1 MFRSLIP
8 REKNLKMSSDGG
20 KRKRQEGDE
29 GSEGTNFSN
38 DDINQKKIDEI
49 QLKKKVQNKIR
60 CQRYRVKKKS
70 NAIVDLKISKHQT
83 ISLEEEEKIKRRKL
97 QDKEKSQRYRDK
109 KKESALIN
117 LQMNRSSKTV
127 IKRVSND
134 PNFHNSQIAG
144 PSTRNVPYVPPIDIA
159 DLSTQNEPDIPE
171 LHSDSDDNIDDI
183 SVQVSQNNTQNMDS
197 QHSLPAP
204 TYSSRRQHS
213 KAHLK
218 FQKDFFENDFGHS
231 CDICDRL
238 WFAKDI
244 RNFVNN
250 DTTPN
255 IKFLR
260 TMLKNVNVT
269 EVKVCSTCLK
279 AINKNS
285 VPLLSVY
292 NGFKYPPFP
301 QHLKNFPLDLVTERL
316 ISPRIPFMQI
326 RRLRHVLGRFGIY
339 GQVINVPIEVNTMV
353 NSLPRNIDDD
363 HSISVHIKRKKI
375 HKSNYLCGIVNK
387 RKIKAWLQHLKDS
400 PLYTSYGITVDDSF
414 FNGQDDI
421 QDEIIYDEDGD
432 NDISEQIPIDESL
445 VAQQQTLMWNDEMY
459 LRIAPGEGNVPVS
472 LLFDEHAE
480 ELSFPQIYLGQF
492 RTFRDGVNVTSFMMA
507 TSELRRSDRRGVT
520 PQHLLYMAMKIL
532 RIRIRDSL
540 KHVGKGT
547 TITKEQIE
555 SEDYVQGCIES
566 NLSFLRTIP
575 NSVFYWLER
584 KKDLFAMIRQY
595 GKPTVFFTI
604 SANEIGWS
612 KLLQLLHNL
621 KYNSEITL
629 EDAADL
635 HYIEKSTLINEDAV
649 TCAIYFNKLVNVLM
663 KILQSKKYSPFKK
676 YVIVHYFKRIEFQHR
691 GSPHAHILAWLD
703 NAPEDALGKD
713 YNKAIDLID
722 SLISV
727 SAAEASGNIKL
738 QTHKHTFTCYKG
750 IASKRMQKCRFDA
763 PFMPIKTTMI
773 LTPMKDT
780 EDGFEECKKK
790 YKALRKKLENYE
802 YDNFQTF
809 YEDNNINSDEEYV
822 NVIRAG
828 IDRPKVFPKRQPHEK
843 WHNPFNPF
851 IMNIVQSNT
860 DFQFIAEEY
869 SCAAYVVEY
878 INKTNRG
885 VSNLQR
891 KIIEVMDK
899 HPEFDIF
906 EITRNISI
914 NLLNHTEMTSQEAA
928 WYLLREPMSKSST
941 IIVYIPTVWPIER
954 QKIKKTMTPLSELD
968 DDCTDIWKENWFDK
982 YEKRPQEL
990 ENVSL
995 AQFVSKYHKNNK
1007 EEYVI
1012 RNEPKVIRYR
1022 NYDMATDLNEY
1033 KREMVTL
1040 HIPFRHEESEILS
1053 QMKFIKIYD
1062 ENVDLILQKKK
1073 EFESNIDIEKTLQIC
1088 RELCREEDADDG
1100 EDIRDVAGRLP
1111 DQNPFQ
1117 ELYNNPTA
1125 EINDDL

>member
-1 MFRSLIP
+1 
-8 REKNLKMSSDGG
+8 
-20 KRKRQEGDE
+20 
-29 GSEGTNFSN
+29 
-38 DDINQKKIDEI
+38 
-49 QLKKKVQNKIR
+49 
-60 CQRYRVKKKS
+60 
-70 NAIVDLKISKHQT
+70 
-83 ISLEEEEKIKRRKL
+83 
-97 QDKEKSQRYRDK
+97 
-109 KKESALIN
+109 
-117 LQMNRSSKTV
+117 MNRSSKTV

-134 PNFHNSQIAG
+134 LNFHNSQIAS

-159 DLSTQNEPDIPE
+159 DLSTQNEPDILE

-204 TYSSRRQHS
+204 TQ
-213 KAHLK
+213 
-218 FQKDFFENDFGHS
+218 QK
-231 CDICDRL
+231 
-238 WFAKDI
+238 
-244 RNFVNN
+244 
-250 DTTPN
+250 
-255 IKFLR
+255 
-260 TMLKNVNVT
+260 
-269 EVKVCSTCLK
+269 
-279 AINKNS
+279 
-285 VPLLSVY
+285 
-292 NGFKYPPFP
+292 
-301 QHLKNFPLDLVTERL
+301 
-316 ISPRIPFMQI
+316 
-326 RRLRHVLGRFGIY
+326 
-339 GQVINVPIEVNTMV
+339 
-353 NSLPRNIDDD
+353 
-363 HSISVHIKRKKI
+363 
-375 HKSNYLCGIVNK
+375 
-387 RKIKAWLQHLKDS
+387 KIKAWLQHLKDS

-459 LRIAPGEGNVPVS
+459 LTIAPGEGNVPN
-472 LLFDEHAE
+472 
-480 ELSFPQIYLGQF
+480 
-492 RTFRDGVNVTSFMMA
+492 FRDGVNVTSFMMA

-520 PQHLLYMAMKIL
+520 PQHLLYMAMKII

-540 KHVGKGT
+540 SIAFKHVGKGT
-547 TITKEQIE
+547 TITKEQIK

-566 NLSFLRTIP
+566 NLAFLRTIP
-575 NSVFYWLER
+575 NSAFYWLER

-635 HYIEKSTLINEDAV
+635 HYIEKSTLINKDAV

-663 KILQSKKYSPFKK
+663 KILQSKKYNPFKK
-676 YVIVHYFKRIEFQHR
+676 YRIVHYFKRIEFQHR

-727 SAAEASGNIKL
+727 SAAEAS
-738 QTHKHTFTCYKG
+738 
-750 IASKRMQKCRFDA
+750 
-763 PFMPIKTTMI
+763 
-773 LTPMKDT
+773 
-780 EDGFEECKKK
+780 
-790 YKALRKKLENYE
+790 
-802 YDNFQTF
+802 
-809 YEDNNINSDEEYV
+809 DEEYV

-828 IDRPKVFPKRQPHEK
+828 INRPKVFPKRQPHEK

-860 DFQFIAEEY
+860 DFQFITEEY

-891 KIIEVMDK
+891 KIIEVMDE

-914 NLLNHTEMTSQEAA
+914 NLLNHTEITSQEAA

-941 IIVYIPTVWPIER
+941 IIVYIPSVWPIER
-954 QKIKKTMTPLSELD
+954 QRIKKTMKALSELD

-982 YEKRPQEL
+982 YEKDL
-990 ENVSL
+990 
-995 AQFVSKYHKNNK
+995 KN
-1007 EEYVI
+1007 
-1012 RNEPKVIRYR
+1012 
-1022 NYDMATDLNEY
+1022 
-1033 KREMVTL
+1033 
-1040 HIPFRHEESEILS
+1040 
-1053 QMKFIKIYD
+1053 
-1062 ENVDLILQKKK
+1062 
-1073 EFESNIDIEKTLQIC
+1073 
-1088 RELCREEDADDG
+1088 
-1100 EDIRDVAGRLP
+1100 
-1111 DQNPFQ
+1111 
-1117 ELYNNPTA
+1117 
-1125 EINDDL
+1125 

>member
-1 MFRSLIP
+1 
-8 REKNLKMSSDGG
+8 
-20 KRKRQEGDE
+20 
-29 GSEGTNFSN
+29 
-38 DDINQKKIDEI
+38 
-49 QLKKKVQNKIR
+49 
-60 CQRYRVKKKS
+60 
-70 NAIVDLKISKHQT
+70 
-83 ISLEEEEKIKRRKL
+83 
-97 QDKEKSQRYRDK
+97 
-109 KKESALIN
+109 
-117 LQMNRSSKTV
+117 MNRSSKTV

-134 PNFHNSQIAG
+134 LNFHNSQIAG

-159 DLSTQNEPDIPE
+159 DLSTQNEPDILE

-197 QHSLPAP
+197 QH
-204 TYSSRRQHS
+204 
-213 KAHLK
+213 
-218 FQKDFFENDFGHS
+218 
-231 CDICDRL
+231 
-238 WFAKDI
+238 
-244 RNFVNN
+244 
-250 DTTPN
+250 
-255 IKFLR
+255 
-260 TMLKNVNVT
+260 M
-269 EVKVCSTCLK
+269 
-279 AINKNS
+279 
-285 VPLLSVY
+285 Y

-326 RRLRHVLGRFGIY
+326 RRLRHVLGQFGIY

-363 HSISVHIKRKKI
+363 HSITVHIKRKKI

-459 LRIAPGEGNVPVS
+459 LTIAPGEGNVPVS

-520 PQHLLYMAMKIL
+520 PQHLLYMAMKIM

-540 KHVGKGT
+540 SIAFKHVGKGT
-547 TITKEQIE
+547 TITKEQIK
-555 SEDYVQGCIES
+555 SEDYVQGCIE
-566 NLSFLRTIP
+566 T
-575 NSVFYWLER
+575 
-584 KKDLFAMIRQY
+584 
-595 GKPTVFFTI
+595 
-604 SANEIGWS
+604 
-612 KLLQLLHNL
+612 
-621 KYNSEITL
+621 
-629 EDAADL
+629 
-635 HYIEKSTLINEDAV
+635 
-649 TCAIYFNKLVNVLM
+649 
-663 KILQSKKYSPFKK
+663 
-676 YVIVHYFKRIEFQHR
+676 
-691 GSPHAHILAWLD
+691 WLD

-727 SAAEASGNIKL
+727 SAAEAS
-738 QTHKHTFTCYKG
+738 
-750 IASKRMQKCRFDA
+750 
-763 PFMPIKTTMI
+763 
-773 LTPMKDT
+773 
-780 EDGFEECKKK
+780 
-790 YKALRKKLENYE
+790 
-802 YDNFQTF
+802 
-809 YEDNNINSDEEYV
+809 DEEYV

-828 IDRPKVFPKRQPHEK
+828 INRPKVFPKRQPHEK

-851 IMNIVQSNT
+851 IINIVQFNT
-860 DFQFIAEEY
+860 DFQFITEEY

-891 KIIEVMDK
+891 KIIEVMDE

-914 NLLNHTEMTSQEAA
+914 NLLNHTEITIQEAA

-954 QKIKKTMTPLSELD
+954 QRIKKKTMKALSELD

-995 AQFVSKYHKNNK
+995 AQFVSKYYKNNK

-1012 RNEPKVIRYR
+1012 RNEPKS
-1022 NYDMATDLNEY
+1022 DT
-1033 KREMVTL
+1033 
-1040 HIPFRHEESEILS
+1040 LS
-1053 QMKFIKIYD
+1053 QLRY
-1062 ENVDLILQKKK
+1062 
-1073 EFESNIDIEKTLQIC
+1073 
-1088 RELCREEDADDG
+1088 G
-1100 EDIRDVAGRLP
+1100 
-1111 DQNPFQ
+1111 
-1117 ELYNNPTA
+1117 Y
-1125 EINDDL
+1125 